1 MCVLCVV
8 MLLCGYAVMLLCDA
22 RIHVMHT
29 CAAVMWCTY
38 AHVYTYVLCDVYTC
52 CVLLLCCYAR
62 MCCCYVAMLLCTH
75 PPAAILG
82 YTNINICQAFT
93 FGSRKI
99 IYIVNYFSDGLDNT
113 YLYSCRLNMRGR
125 VFYYLWRLVDINI
138 LTLKYTCTHVCAY
151 ARMHVL
157 NILTP

>member
-1 MCVLCVV
+1 
-8 MLLCGYAVMLLCDA
+8 ML
-22 RIHVMHT
+22 
-29 CAAVMWCTY
+29 
-38 AHVYTYVLCDVYTC
+38 
-52 CVLLLCCYAR
+52 
-62 MCCCYVAMLLCTH
+62 LLCTH

-138 LTLKYTCTHVCAY
+138 LTLKYTRKCGV
-151 ARMHVL
+151 HVL
-157 NILTP
+157 NILTLKYTRIHVCVCTYVLSIHVCAKYARTKYVCTCVCVCVCVCAIFDQKIRFFAKNRENSEF

>member
-1 MCVLCVV
+1 MC
-8 MLLCGYAVMLLCDA
+8 AV
-22 RIHVMHT
+22 VMHT
-29 CAAVMWCTY
+29 YTRTY
-38 AHVYTYVLCDVYTC
+38 
-52 CVLLLCCYAR
+52 VLLLCCYAR
-62 MCCCYVAMLLCTH
+62 MCYCGYVLLWLCTYVLMLLCCYVMHVCVAYVLLLCTH

-125 VFYYLWRLVDINI
+125 VFYYLWRLVDINM
-138 LTLKYTCTHVCAY
+138 LTPYVCTCMHVYTC
-151 ARMHVL
+151 
-157 NILTP
+157 